1 MTTIAAKASTGEVAG
16 DSMVSGDDS
25 FYLVT
30 KIRRGKNSIYGACG
44 DWDKILSFYQ
54 ALESKSSPDSD
65 TDVTVLELR
74 FDGKD
79 NGIWIYESTI
89 IPARIKNDFYAIG
102 TGASYAVA
110 AMHLGLSPAE
120 AVKIACLYDTSSH
133 EPVDV
138 MTLSGR
144 KRGST
149 KKGIGRGTN
158 SGV

>member
-1 MTTIAAKASTGEVAG
+1 MTTIAAKASTGEIAA

-30 KIRRGKNSIYGACG
+30 KIRRGENNIYGGCG
-44 DWDKILSFYQ
+44 DWDKLLKFYNS
-54 ALESKSSPDSD
+54 LESGADLDSD

-89 IPARIKNDFYAIG
+89 IPARIKNDFWAIG
-102 TGASYAVA
+102 TGANFAIA
-110 AMHLGLSPAE
+110 AMHLGLTPAE
-120 AVKIACLYDTSSH
+120 AVKLACLYDTSSH
-133 EPVDV
+133 EPIDV

-149 KKGIGRGTN
+149 KKGVGRGTN

>member
-30 KIRRGKNSIYGACG
+30 KIRMGENSIYGGCG
-44 DWDKILSFYQ
+44 DWDKLLKFYNS
-54 ALESKSSPDSD
+54 LESGADLDSD

-74 FDGKD
+74 SD
-79 NGIWIYESTI
+79 GIWIYESTI
-89 IPARIKNDFYAIG
+89 IPAKIKNDFWAIG
-102 TGASYAVA
+102 TGANFAIA
-110 AMHLGLSPAE
+110 AMHLGLTPAE
-120 AVKIACLYDTSSH
+120 AVKLACLYDTSSH
-133 EPVDV
+133 EPIDV
-138 MTLSGR
+138 MSLSGR

>member
-1 MTTIAAKASTGEVAG
+1 MTTIAARASTGEVAG

-30 KIRRGKNSIYGACG
+30 KIRMGENSIYGGCG
-44 DWDKILSFYQ
+44 DWDKLLKFYNS
-54 ALESKSSPDSD
+54 LESGADLDSD

-74 FDGKD
+74 SD
-79 NGIWIYESTI
+79 GIWIYESTI
-89 IPARIKNDFYAIG
+89 IPAKIKNDFWAIG
-102 TGASYAVA
+102 TGANFAIA
-110 AMHLGLSPAE
+110 AMHLGLTPAE
-120 AVKIACLYDTSSH
+120 AVKLACLYDTSSH
-133 EPVDV
+133 EPIDV
-138 MTLSGR
+138 MSLSGR

>member
-1 MTTIAAKASTGEVAG
+1 MTTIAARASTGEIAA

-25 FYLVT
+25 FYLVE
-30 KIRRGKNSIYGACG
+30 KLRKGQESIYGGCG
-44 DWDKILSFYQ
+44 DWDKLLKFYNS
-54 ALESKSSPDSD
+54 LESGADLDSD

-74 FDGKD
+74 SD
-79 NGIWIYESTI
+79 GIWIYESTI
-89 IPARIKNDFYAIG
+89 IPAKIKNDFWAIG
-102 TGASYAVA
+102 TGANFAIA
-110 AMHLGLSPAE
+110 AMHLGLTPAE

>member
-1 MTTIAAKASTGEVAG
+1 MTTIAAKASTGEIAA

-25 FYLVT
+25 FYLVE
-30 KIRRGKNSIYGACG
+30 KLRRGQESVYGGCG
-44 DWDKILSFYQ
+44 DWDKLLKFYNS
-54 ALESKSSPDSD
+54 LESGSDLDSD

-74 FDGKD
+74 SD
-79 NGIWIYESTI
+79 GIWIYESTI
-89 IPARIKNDFYAIG
+89 IPAKIKNDFWAIG
-102 TGASYAVA
+102 TGANFAIA

-120 AVKIACLYDTSSH
+120 AVKLACLYDTSSH
-133 EPVDV
+133 EPIDV

-149 KKGIGRGTN
+149 KKGVGRGTN

>member
-1 MTTIAAKASTGEVAG
+1 MTTIAARASTGEIAA

-25 FYLVT
+25 FYLVE
-30 KIRRGKNSIYGACG
+30 KLRKGQESIYGGCG
-44 DWDKILSFYQ
+44 DWDKLLKFYNS
-54 ALESKSSPDSD
+54 LESGADLDSD

-74 FDGKD
+74 SD
-79 NGIWIYESTI
+79 GIWIYESTI
-89 IPARIKNDFYAIG
+89 IPAKIKNDFWAIG
-102 TGASYAVA
+102 TGANFAIA
-110 AMHLGLSPAE
+110 AMHLGLTPAE
-120 AVKIACLYDTSSH
+120 AVKLACLYDTSSH

>member
-1 MTTIAAKASTGEVAG
+1 MTTIAAKASTGEIAA

-25 FYLVT
+25 FYLVE
-30 KIRRGKNSIYGACG
+30 KLRKGQESIYGGCG
-44 DWDKILSFYQ
+44 DWDKLLKFYNS
-54 ALESKSSPDSD
+54 LESGADLDSD

-74 FDGKD
+74 SD
-79 NGIWIYESTI
+79 GIWIYESTI
-89 IPARIKNDFYAIG
+89 IPAKIKNDFWAIG
-102 TGASYAVA
+102 TGANFAIA

-120 AVKIACLYDTSSH
+120 AVKLACLYDTSSH
-133 EPVDV
+133 EPIDV
-138 MTLSGR
+138 MSLSGR

>member
-1 MTTIAAKASTGEVAG
+1 MTTIAAKASTGEIAA

-25 FYLVT
+25 FYLVE
-30 KIRRGKNSIYGACG
+30 KLRRGQESVYGGCG
-44 DWDKILSFYQ
+44 DWDKLLKFYNS
-54 ALESKSSPDSD
+54 LESGADLDSD

-74 FDGKD
+74 SD
-79 NGIWIYESTI
+79 GIWIYESTI
-89 IPARIKNDFYAIG
+89 IPAKIKNDFWAIG
-102 TGASYAVA
+102 TGANFAIA

-120 AVKIACLYDTSSH
+120 AVRLACLYDTSSH
-133 EPVDV
+133 EPIDV

-149 KKGIGRGTN
+149 KKGVGRGTN

>member
-1 MTTIAAKASTGEVAG
+1 MTTIAAKASTGEIAA

-25 FYLVT
+25 FYLVE
-30 KIRRGKNSIYGACG
+30 KLRRGENSIYGACG

-74 FDGKD
+74 SD
-79 NGIWIYESTI
+79 GIWIYESTI
-89 IPARIKNDFYAIG
+89 IPAKIKNDFYAIG
-102 TGASYAVA
+102 TGAGYALA

-120 AVKIACLYDTSSH
+120 AVKLACLYDTSSH
-133 EPVDV
+133 EPIDV

-149 KKGIGRGTN
+149 KKGVGRGTN